1 MNTIRFYQ
9 QPAWNA
15 IIDELFGNIEKDNIK
30 TRDCGCIPA
39 TNIIESTE
47 QFEIQMALPG
57 IDKSKVKIALENEMM
72 QVTFEQEEQQSE
84 NKYLRREFAQKS
96 FERSF
101 SLPKTIDLNKINADY
116 TNGILSITIP
126 KKENEIQKIQREIKI
141 Q

>member
-15 IIDELFGNIEKDNIK
+15 IIDELFGNNEKNNIK

-39 TNIIESTE
+39 TNIIEMPG

-57 IDKSKVKIALENEMM
+57 IDKSKVKIAVENELMH
-72 QVTFEQEEQQSE
+72 VTFEHDEQQSAL
-84 NKYLRREFAQKS
+84 KYLRREFAPKS

-101 SLPKTIDLNKINADY
+101 SLPKTVDANKINADY

-126 KKENEIQKIQREIKI
+126 KKENEIQKILREIKI